1 MANNLVTVISADTSR
16 FTRAI
21 NEAQS
26 VLSRYAREARTAS
39 GSISTCASVTDAQV
53 TSYQRLV
60 RAMQRVSNGT
70 MTTSQAER
78 ALVQQIQELRIQWAN
93 LSDDAR
99 RSDFGRALSESMA
112 SAERQLEQVRTQIRQ
127 TREEL
132 DNLSSA
138 SEGFDLSSIGNSINS
153 LRSGDISGF
162 VSQLQALRNISLGS
176 IVSSVGALGASL
188 SAAIAPVAALVGG
201 IAALGYTVSESI
213 SSVSDFETHLD
224 GLQSLTGLG
233 DDAMKSIADGAIEM
247 SKGFKSSASEIV
259 DSMKLIGSQAPEL
272 LKNQD
277 ALMKVTEAANVLS
290 EAAGIEVVDAA
301 KGITTVMNQMGA
313 SASEATN
320 IINVLAA
327 SSQQGSADVA
337 YLNTA
342 FEKAGTAAKS
352 AGMDY
357 TQLAAAIETIAP
369 KFSSADVAGST
380 LNSTL
385 LALSVQ
391 ANDKFKPAVVGMDQ
405 ALQNLAK
412 AEMDDIQ
419 MKNLVGA
426 SNITMLKTLIEA
438 KDTFKGFE
446 SSLAGTNTAY
456 EQMAI
461 NTDNLDGTI
470 NGLKSNWEA
479 LLLTLGE
486 SEIIQGIIQLF
497 QQVMTTLTELINYI
511 SATIKEF
518 EGLGGSINIV
528 DALGAV
534 WKATVAIIKA
544 ACEIIE
550 VAIAAVIKL
559 FQKIGQVVRSVWG
572 SIKQTLKDVGFFE
585 PIRNACKSVITWFT
599 NMVQKIQGVWT
610 DFKRW
615 LGLNVAST
623 KITVDNEVGDA
634 VGGNKPSRGTS
645 SSGST
650 SSGTSSTASSGKKT
664 GRTPK
669 ETTTKVTTKP
679 QYKEGSL
686 GKIEEDISKKQA
698 ELKIAISDKDR
709 QRIQGEINDLTK
721 KKEAIEL
728 SLKVKPDEGSLQA
741 IEDAISQK
749 QKELKLAISD
759 EDRKKIQQ
767 EINDLTKKKEAIELS
782 LKVQPDAGSIQSLE
796 DSMSKKQKELKLAV
810 SDSSREQIQKEI
822 DELTGQKQAIEILL
836 KPAIDDKGIEG
847 LKDKISQHSE
857 KKQPSGNKVSQ
868 AETKA
873 DNLKE
878 ELKYNQDIVK
888 SYKEQYK
895 AVQSRL
901 KAGVTL
907 TTNESELAD
916 IYEDAKKK
924 VDDLTSAYDNAARS
938 AEQLKANSTFN
949 KKMYAGIKGTVKTI
963 GSLNDSVVGVTGTW
977 ENMAESWNDM
987 STFKK
992 VTSSIS
998 AVISTINEAMGAYEA
1013 ISDVVQLFGEIS
1025 EASAAKKVAA
1035 DATEMASDSTKT
1047 ALSTANTQV
1056 EIANNQQEQMS
1067 DLAGV
1072 GTKQASAIA
1081 SATASGAKLP
1091 FPANLAAIAAGI
1103 AAVVAAFAMISS
1115 FADGGIIGGNT
1126 TLGDMNIARVNKG
1139 EMILNGTQQKR
1150 LFSILDGGVSASPN
1164 NITSGNVKFEIKGST
1179 LVGVLKNHNSKMNK
1193 VG

>member
-1 MANNLVTVISADTSR
+1 MANNLTAVISADTTR

-127 TREEL
+127 AHEEL

-272 LKNQD
+272 LQNQD

-301 KGITTVMNQMGA
+301 KGVTTVMNQMGA
-313 SASEATN
+313 SASEATE

-470 NGLKSNWEA
+470 GGLKSNWEA

-486 SEIIQGIIQLF
+486 SEIIQGIIQFF
-497 QQVMTTLTELINYI
+497 QQVISTLTELINYI

-534 WKATVAIIKA
+534 WKVNVAIIKA

-550 VAIAAVIKL
+550 VAIASVIKL

-572 SIKQTLKDVGFFE
+572 SIKQTLKNVGFFE

-599 NMVQKIQGVWT
+599 NMVQKLQGVWT

-623 KITVDNEVGDA
+623 KITVNNEVGDA
-634 VGGNKPSRGTS
+634 VGGNKPSGGTSS

-650 SSGTSSTASSGKKT
+650 SSGSTSSTASSGKT
-664 GRTPK
+664 GRKTPK
-669 ETTTKVTTKP
+669 VTTTKVTTKP

-686 GKIEEDISKKQA
+686 GKIEENISKKQA
-698 ELKIAISDKDR
+698 
-709 QRIQGEINDLTK
+709 
-721 KKEAIEL
+721 
-728 SLKVKPDEGSLQA
+728 
-741 IEDAISQK
+741 
-749 QKELKLAISD
+749 ELKLAISD
-759 EDRKKIQQ
+759 EDRKKIQK

-782 LKVQPDAGSIQSLE
+782 LKVQPDAGSLQSLE
-796 DSMSKKQKELKLAV
+796 DSISKKQKELKLAV

-857 KKQPSGNKVSQ
+857 KKQNQPSGNKVSQ

-888 SYKEQYK
+888 SYREQYK

-907 TTNESELAD
+907 TTNESKLAD

-924 VDDLTSAYDNAARS
+924 VDDLTSAYDNAAKS

-949 KKMYAGIKGTVKTI
+949 KKMYSGIKGTIKTI
-963 GSLNDSVVGVTGTW
+963 GSLNDSVVGVTSTW
-977 ENMAESWNDM
+977 ENMADNWNDM

-1047 ALSTANTQV
+1047 ALSTANSQV

-1067 DLAGV
+1067 DLASV

-1150 LFSILDGGVSASPN
+1150 LFSILDGNVSASPN

-1193 VG
+1193 IG

>member
-272 LKNQD
+272 LQNQD

-301 KGITTVMNQMGA
+301 KGVTTVMNQMGA
-313 SASEATN
+313 SASEATE

-461 NTDNLDGTI
+461 NADNLDGTI
-470 NGLKSNWEA
+470 GGLKSNWEA

-486 SEIIQGIIQLF
+486 SEIIQGIIQFF
-497 QQVMTTLTELINYI
+497 QQVISTLTELINYI

-534 WKATVAIIKA
+534 WKVNVAIIKA

-550 VAIAAVIKL
+550 VAIASVIKL
-559 FQKIGQVVRSVWG
+559 FQKIGQVVRTVWG
-572 SIKQTLKDVGFFE
+572 SIKQTLKNVGFFE

-634 VGGNKPSRGTS
+634 VGGNKPSGGTSS

-650 SSGTSSTASSGKKT
+650 SSGSKSSTVSSGKT

-669 ETTTKVTTKP
+669 VTTTKVTKP
-679 QYKEGSL
+679 QYKDGSL

-698 ELKIAISDKDR
+698 ELKLAISDEDR
-709 QRIQGEINDLTK
+709 KKIQKEINDLTK

-728 SLKVKPDEGSLQA
+728 SLKVKPDAGSL
-741 IEDAISQK
+741 
-749 QKELKLAISD
+749 
-759 EDRKKIQQ
+759 
-767 EINDLTKKKEAIELS
+767 
-782 LKVQPDAGSIQSLE
+782 QSLE
-796 DSMSKKQKELKLAV
+796 DSISKKQKELKLAI

-857 KKQPSGNKVSQ
+857 KKQNQPSGNKVSQ

-895 AVQSRL
+895 AIQSRL

-907 TTNESELAD
+907 TTNESQLAD

-949 KKMYAGIKGTVKTI
+949 KKMYSGIKGTIKTI
-963 GSLNDSVVGVTGTW
+963 GSLNDSVVGVTSTW

-1047 ALSTANTQV
+1047 ALSTANSQV

-1067 DLAGV
+1067 DLASV

-1150 LFSILDGGVSASPN
+1150 LFSILDGAASASLN

>member
-1 MANNLVTVISADTSR
+1 MANNLTAVISADTSR

-53 TSYQRLV
+53 ASYQRLV

-272 LKNQD
+272 LQNQD

-301 KGITTVMNQMGA
+301 KGVTTVMNQMGA

-470 NGLKSNWEA
+470 GGLKSNWEA

-486 SEIIQGIIQLF
+486 SEIIQGIIQFF
-497 QQVMTTLTELINYI
+497 QQVISTLTELINYI

-534 WKATVAIIKA
+534 WKVNVAIIKA

-550 VAIAAVIKL
+550 VAIASVIKL
-559 FQKIGQVVRSVWG
+559 FQKIGQVVRTVWG
-572 SIKQTLKDVGFFE
+572 SIKQTLKNVGFFE

-645 SSGST
+645 SSSGST
-650 SSGTSSTASSGKKT
+650 SSGSTSSTVSSGKT
-664 GRTPK
+664 GRKTPK
-669 ETTTKVTTKP
+669 VTTTKVTTKT

-698 ELKIAISDKDR
+698 
-709 QRIQGEINDLTK
+709 
-721 KKEAIEL
+721 
-728 SLKVKPDEGSLQA
+728 
-741 IEDAISQK
+741 
-749 QKELKLAISD
+749 ELKLAISD

-782 LKVQPDAGSIQSLE
+782 LKVQPDAGSLQSLE
-796 DSMSKKQKELKLAV
+796 DSISKKQKELKLAV

-857 KKQPSGNKVSQ
+857 KKQNQPSGNKVSQ

-895 AVQSRL
+895 AIQSRL

-907 TTNESELAD
+907 TTNESKLAD

-924 VDDLTSAYDNAARS
+924 VDDLTSAYDNAAKS

-949 KKMYAGIKGTVKTI
+949 KKMYSGIKGTIKTI
-963 GSLNDSVVGVTGTW
+963 GSLNDSVVGVTSTW

-1047 ALSTANTQV
+1047 ALSTANSQV

-1067 DLAGV
+1067 DLASV

-1081 SATASGAKLP
+1081 SATASGANLP

>member
-1 MANNLVTVISADTSR
+1 MSNNLVTVISADTSR

-127 TREEL
+127 THAEL

-301 KGITTVMNQMGA
+301 KGVTTVMNQMGA
-313 SASEATN
+313 SASEATE

-391 ANDKFKPAVVGMDQ
+391 TNDKFKPAVVGMDQ

-470 NGLKSNWEA
+470 GGLKSNWEA

-486 SEIIQGIIQLF
+486 SEIIQGIIQFF
-497 QQVMTTLTELINYI
+497 QQVISTLTELINYI

-534 WKATVAIIKA
+534 WKVNVTIIKA

-550 VAIAAVIKL
+550 VAIASVIKL
-559 FQKIGQVVRSVWG
+559 FQKIGQVVRTVWG
-572 SIKQTLKDVGFFE
+572 SIKQTLKNVGFFE

-634 VGGNKPSRGTS
+634 VGGNKPSGGTS
-645 SSGST
+645 SGGNISSGS
-650 SSGTSSTASSGKKT
+650 TSSTASSGKT

-669 ETTTKVTTKP
+669 VTTSKVTTKP

-698 ELKIAISDKDR
+698 ELK
-709 QRIQGEINDLTK
+709 
-721 KKEAIEL
+721 
-728 SLKVKPDEGSLQA
+728 
-741 IEDAISQK
+741 
-749 QKELKLAISD
+749 LAISD
-759 EDRKKIQQ
+759 EDRKKIQK

-782 LKVQPDAGSIQSLE
+782 LKVQPDAGSLQSLE
-796 DSMSKKQKELKLAV
+796 DSISKKQKELKLAI

-822 DELTGQKQAIEILL
+822 DELTGQKQALEILI

-857 KKQPSGNKVSQ
+857 KNQNQPSGNKVSQ

-895 AVQSRL
+895 AIQSRL

-907 TTNESELAD
+907 TTNESQLAD

-963 GSLNDSVVGVTGTW
+963 GSFNDSVVGVTSTW

-1067 DLAGV
+1067 DLASV

-1150 LFSILDGGVSASPN
+1150 LFSILDGGASASPN
-1164 NITSGNVKFEIKGST
+1164 NITNGNVKFEIKGST

>member
-1 MANNLVTVISADTSR
+1 MSNNLVTVISADTSR

-176 IVSSVGALGASL
+176 IVSSVGTLGASI

-272 LKNQD
+272 LQNQD

-301 KGITTVMNQMGA
+301 KGVTTVMNQMGA
-313 SASEATN
+313 SASEVTE

-461 NTDNLDGTI
+461 NADNLDGTI
-470 NGLKSNWEA
+470 GGLKSNWEA

-486 SEIIQGIIQLF
+486 SEIIQGIIQFF
-497 QQVMTTLTELINYI
+497 QQVITTLTELINYI

-534 WKATVAIIKA
+534 WKVNVAIIKA

-550 VAIAAVIKL
+550 VAIASVIKL
-559 FQKIGQVVRSVWG
+559 FQKIGQVVRTVWG
-572 SIKQTLKDVGFFE
+572 SIKQTLKNVGFFE

-634 VGGNKPSRGTS
+634 VGGNKPSGGTS
-645 SSGST
+645 SGGNISSGS
-650 SSGTSSTASSGKKT
+650 TSSTASSGKT

-669 ETTTKVTTKP
+669 VTTTKVTTKP

-698 ELKIAISDKDR
+698 ELK
-709 QRIQGEINDLTK
+709 
-721 KKEAIEL
+721 
-728 SLKVKPDEGSLQA
+728 
-741 IEDAISQK
+741 
-749 QKELKLAISD
+749 LAISD
-759 EDRKKIQQ
+759 EDRKKIQK

-782 LKVQPDAGSIQSLE
+782 LKVQPDAGSLQSLE
-796 DSMSKKQKELKLAV
+796 DSISKKQKELKLAV

-857 KKQPSGNKVSQ
+857 KKQNQPSGNKVSQ

-895 AVQSRL
+895 AIQSRL

-907 TTNESELAD
+907 TTNESQLAD

-924 VDDLTSAYDNAARS
+924 VDDLTSAYDNAAKS

-949 KKMYAGIKGTVKTI
+949 KKMYAGIKGTIKTI
-963 GSLNDSVVGVTGTW
+963 GSLNDSVVGVTSTW

-1067 DLAGV
+1067 DLASV

-1081 SATASGAKLP
+1081 SATESGAKLP

-1193 VG
+1193 IG

>member
-1 MANNLVTVISADTSR
+1 MANNLTAVISADTTR

-127 TREEL
+127 AHEEL

-272 LKNQD
+272 LQNQD

-301 KGITTVMNQMGA
+301 KGVTTVMNQMGA
-313 SASEATN
+313 SASEATE

-470 NGLKSNWEA
+470 GGLKSNWEA

-486 SEIIQGIIQLF
+486 SEIIQGIIQFF
-497 QQVMTTLTELINYI
+497 QQVISTLTELINYI

-534 WKATVAIIKA
+534 WKVNVAIIKA

-550 VAIAAVIKL
+550 VAIASVIKL

-572 SIKQTLKDVGFFE
+572 SIKQTLKNVGFFE

-599 NMVQKIQGVWT
+599 NMVQKLQGVWT

-623 KITVDNEVGDA
+623 KITVNNEVGDA
-634 VGGNKPSRGTS
+634 VGGNKPSGGTS

-650 SSGTSSTASSGKKT
+650 SSGSTSSSGKT
-664 GRTPK
+664 GRKTTTPK
-669 ETTTKVTTKP
+669 VTTSKVTTKP

-686 GKIEEDISKKQA
+686 GKIEEDISKKQ
-698 ELKIAISDKDR
+698 
-709 QRIQGEINDLTK
+709 T
-721 KKEAIEL
+721 
-728 SLKVKPDEGSLQA
+728 
-741 IEDAISQK
+741 
-749 QKELKLAISD
+749 ELKLAISD
-759 EDRKKIQQ
+759 EDRKKIQK
-767 EINDLTKKKEAIELS
+767 EINNLTKKKEAIELS
-782 LKVQPDAGSIQSLE
+782 LKVQPDAGSLQSLE
-796 DSMSKKQKELKLAV
+796 ESISKKQKELKLAV

-857 KKQPSGNKVSQ
+857 KKQNQPSGNKVSQ

-888 SYKEQYK
+888 SYREQYK

-907 TTNESELAD
+907 TTNESKLAD

-949 KKMYAGIKGTVKTI
+949 KKMYSGIKGTIKTI
-963 GSLNDSVVGVTGTW
+963 GSLNDSVVGVTSTW
-977 ENMAESWNDM
+977 ENMAENWNDM

-998 AVISTINEAMGAYEA
+998 AVICTINEAMGAYEA

-1035 DATEMASDSTKT
+1035 DATEMASDTTKT
-1047 ALSTANTQV
+1047 ALSTANSQV

-1067 DLAGV
+1067 DLASV

-1193 VG
+1193 IG

>member
-1 MANNLVTVISADTSR
+1 MANNLTAVISADTSR

-272 LKNQD
+272 LQNQD

-301 KGITTVMNQMGA
+301 KGVTTVMNQMGA
-313 SASEATN
+313 SASEATE

-470 NGLKSNWEA
+470 GGLKSNWEA

-486 SEIIQGIIQLF
+486 SDIIQGIIQFF
-497 QQVMTTLTELINYI
+497 QQVISTLTELINYI

-534 WKATVAIIKA
+534 WKVNVAIIKA

-550 VAIAAVIKL
+550 VAIASVIKL

-572 SIKQTLKDVGFFE
+572 SIKQTLKNVGFFE

-634 VGGNKPSRGTS
+634 VGGNKPSGGTS
-645 SSGST
+645 SGGNISSGST
-650 SSGTSSTASSGKKT
+650 SSSGKT
-664 GRTPK
+664 GRKTPK
-669 ETTTKVTTKP
+669 ITTTKVTTKP

-686 GKIEEDISKKQA
+686 GKIEEDISKKQ
-698 ELKIAISDKDR
+698 
-709 QRIQGEINDLTK
+709 T
-721 KKEAIEL
+721 
-728 SLKVKPDEGSLQA
+728 
-741 IEDAISQK
+741 
-749 QKELKLAISD
+749 ELKLAISD
-759 EDRKKIQQ
+759 EDRKKIQK
-767 EINDLTKKKEAIELS
+767 EINNLTKKKEAIELS
-782 LKVQPDAGSIQSLE
+782 LKVQPDAGSLQSLE
-796 DSMSKKQKELKLAV
+796 ESISKKQKELKLAV

-857 KKQPSGNKVSQ
+857 KKQNQPSGNKVSQ

-895 AVQSRL
+895 AIQSRL

-907 TTNESELAD
+907 TTNESKLAD

-949 KKMYAGIKGTVKTI
+949 KKMYSGIKGTIKTI
-963 GSLNDSVVGVTGTW
+963 GSLNDSVVGVTSTW
-977 ENMAESWNDM
+977 ENMAENWNDM

-1047 ALSTANTQV
+1047 ALSTANSQV

-1067 DLAGV
+1067 DLASV

>member
-1 MANNLVTVISADTSR
+1 MANNLTAVISADTTR

-127 TREEL
+127 THEEL

-272 LKNQD
+272 LQNQD

-301 KGITTVMNQMGA
+301 KGVTTVMNQMGA
-313 SASEATN
+313 SASEATE

-461 NTDNLDGTI
+461 NADNLDGTI
-470 NGLKSNWEA
+470 GGLKSNWEA

-486 SEIIQGIIQLF
+486 SEIIQGIIQFF
-497 QQVMTTLTELINYI
+497 QQVISTLTELINYI

-534 WKATVAIIKA
+534 WKVNVAIIKA

-550 VAIAAVIKL
+550 VAIASVIKL
-559 FQKIGQVVRSVWG
+559 FQKIGQVVRTVWG
-572 SIKQTLKDVGFFE
+572 SIKQTLKNVGFFE

-634 VGGNKPSRGTS
+634 VGGNKPSGGTS

-650 SSGTSSTASSGKKT
+650 SSGSKSSTASSGKT
-664 GRTPK
+664 GRKTP
-669 ETTTKVTTKP
+669 KVTTKP

-686 GKIEEDISKKQA
+686 GKIEENISKKQA
-698 ELKIAISDKDR
+698 
-709 QRIQGEINDLTK
+709 
-721 KKEAIEL
+721 
-728 SLKVKPDEGSLQA
+728 
-741 IEDAISQK
+741 
-749 QKELKLAISD
+749 ELKLAISD

-782 LKVQPDAGSIQSLE
+782 LKVQPDAGSLQSLE
-796 DSMSKKQKELKLAV
+796 DSISKKQKDLKLAV

-857 KKQPSGNKVSQ
+857 KKQNQPSGNKVSQ

-888 SYKEQYK
+888 SYREQYK

-907 TTNESELAD
+907 TTNESKLAD

-949 KKMYAGIKGTVKTI
+949 KKMYSGIKGTIKTI
-963 GSLNDSVVGVTGTW
+963 GSLNDSVVGVTSTW

-1067 DLAGV
+1067 DLASV

-1150 LFSILDGGVSASPN
+1150 LFSILDGGVSASSN

-1193 VG
+1193 IG

>member
-233 DDAMKSIADGAIEM
+233 DDALKSIADGAIEM

-301 KGITTVMNQMGA
+301 KGVTTVMNQMGA
-313 SASEATN
+313 SASEATE

-470 NGLKSNWEA
+470 GGLKANWEA

-486 SEIIQGIIQLF
+486 SEIIQGIIQFF
-497 QQVMTTLTELINYI
+497 QQVISTLTELINYI

-534 WKATVAIIKA
+534 WKVNVAIIKA

-550 VAIAAVIKL
+550 VAIASVIKL

-572 SIKQTLKDVGFFE
+572 SIKQTLKNVGFFE

-634 VGGNKPSRGTS
+634 VGGNKPSGGTS
-645 SSGST
+645 SGGNISSGS
-650 SSGTSSTASSGKKT
+650 TSSTASSGKT
-664 GRTPK
+664 GRKTPK
-669 ETTTKVTTKP
+669 VTTTKVTTKP

-686 GKIEEDISKKQA
+686 GKIEENISKKQA
-698 ELKIAISDKDR
+698 
-709 QRIQGEINDLTK
+709 
-721 KKEAIEL
+721 
-728 SLKVKPDEGSLQA
+728 
-741 IEDAISQK
+741 
-749 QKELKLAISD
+749 ELKLAISD
-759 EDRKKIQQ
+759 EDRKKIQK

-782 LKVQPDAGSIQSLE
+782 LKVQPDAGSLQSLE
-796 DSMSKKQKELKLAV
+796 DSISKKQKELKLAV

-857 KKQPSGNKVSQ
+857 KKQNQPSGNKVSQ

-888 SYKEQYK
+888 SYREQYK

-907 TTNESELAD
+907 TTNESKLVD

-949 KKMYAGIKGTVKTI
+949 KKMYAGIKGTIKTI
-963 GSLNDSVVGVTGTW
+963 GSLNDSVVGVTSTW

-1047 ALSTANTQV
+1047 ALSTANSQV

-1067 DLAGV
+1067 DLASV

>member
-1 MANNLVTVISADTSR
+1 MANNLTAVISADTTR

-127 TREEL
+127 THEEL

-272 LKNQD
+272 LQNQD

-301 KGITTVMNQMGA
+301 KGVTTVMNQMGA
-313 SASEATN
+313 SASEATE

-470 NGLKSNWEA
+470 GGLKSNWEA

-486 SEIIQGIIQLF
+486 SEIIQSIIQFF
-497 QQVMTTLTELINYI
+497 QQVITTLTELINYI

-534 WKATVAIIKA
+534 WKVNVAIIKA

-550 VAIAAVIKL
+550 VAIASVIKL
-559 FQKIGQVVRSVWG
+559 FQKIGQVVRTVWG
-572 SIKQTLKDVGFFE
+572 SIKQTLKNVGFFE

-634 VGGNKPSRGTS
+634 VGGNKPSGGTSS

-650 SSGTSSTASSGKKT
+650 SSGSKSSTASSGKT

-669 ETTTKVTTKP
+669 VTTSKVTTKP

-686 GKIEEDISKKQA
+686 GKIEEDISKKQ
-698 ELKIAISDKDR
+698 
-709 QRIQGEINDLTK
+709 T
-721 KKEAIEL
+721 
-728 SLKVKPDEGSLQA
+728 
-741 IEDAISQK
+741 
-749 QKELKLAISD
+749 ELKLAISD
-759 EDRKKIQQ
+759 EDRKKIQK

-782 LKVQPDAGSIQSLE
+782 LKVQPDAGSLQSLE
-796 DSMSKKQKELKLAV
+796 DSISKKQKELKLAV

-857 KKQPSGNKVSQ
+857 KKQNQPSGNKVSQ

-895 AVQSRL
+895 AIQSRL

-907 TTNESELAD
+907 TTNESQLAD

-949 KKMYAGIKGTVKTI
+949 KKMYSGIKGTVKTI
-963 GSLNDSVVGVTGTW
+963 GSLNDSVVGVTSTW

-1035 DATEMASDSTKT
+1035 DATEMASDTTKT
-1047 ALSTANTQV
+1047 ALSTANSQV

-1067 DLAGV
+1067 DLASV

-1103 AAVVAAFAMISS
+1103 AAVVAAFAMIGS

-1193 VG
+1193 IG

>member
-213 SSVSDFETHLD
+213 STVSDFETHLD

-391 ANDKFKPAVVGMDQ
+391 ANDKFKPVVVGMDQ

-470 NGLKSNWEA
+470 GGLKANWEA

-486 SEIIQGIIQLF
+486 SEIIQGIIQFF
-497 QQVMTTLTELINYI
+497 QQVISTLTELINYI

-534 WKATVAIIKA
+534 WKVNVAIIKA

-559 FQKIGQVVRSVWG
+559 FQKIGQVVRTVWG

-634 VGGNKPSRGTS
+634 VGGNKPSGGTS
-645 SSGST
+645 SSST
-650 SSGTSSTASSGKKT
+650 SSGSTSSTASSGKKT

-669 ETTTKVTTKP
+669 VTTTKVTKP

-698 ELKIAISDKDR
+698 ELK
-709 QRIQGEINDLTK
+709 
-721 KKEAIEL
+721 
-728 SLKVKPDEGSLQA
+728 
-741 IEDAISQK
+741 
-749 QKELKLAISD
+749 LAISD
-759 EDRKKIQQ
+759 EDRKKIQK

-782 LKVQPDAGSIQSLE
+782 LKVQPDAGSLQSLE
-796 DSMSKKQKELKLAV
+796 DSISKKQKELKLAV

-895 AVQSRL
+895 AIQSRL

-907 TTNESELAD
+907 TTNESQLAD

-924 VDDLTSAYDNAARS
+924 VDDLTSAYDNAAKS

-963 GSLNDSVVGVTGTW
+963 GSLNDSVVGVTSTW

-1103 AAVVAAFAMISS
+1103 AAVVAAFAMIGS

-1164 NITSGNVKFEIKGST
+1164 NITSGNVRFEIKGST

>member
-1 MANNLVTVISADTSR
+1 MANNLTAVIAADTTR

-162 VSQLQALRNISLGS
+162 VSQLQALRSISLGS

-301 KGITTVMNQMGA
+301 KGVTTVMNQMGA
-313 SASEATN
+313 SASEATE

-470 NGLKSNWEA
+470 GGLKSNWEA

-486 SEIIQGIIQLF
+486 SEIIQGIIQFF
-497 QQVMTTLTELINYI
+497 QQVISTLTELINYI

-534 WKATVAIIKA
+534 WKVNVAIIKA

-550 VAIAAVIKL
+550 VAIASVIKL
-559 FQKIGQVVRSVWG
+559 FQKIGQVVRTVWG
-572 SIKQTLKDVGFFE
+572 SIKQTLKNVGFFE

-634 VGGNKPSRGTS
+634 VGGNKPSGGTS
-645 SSGST
+645 SSGASSGST
-650 SSGTSSTASSGKKT
+650 SSSGKT
-664 GRTPK
+664 GRKTPK
-669 ETTTKVTTKP
+669 VTITKVTTKP

-686 GKIEEDISKKQA
+686 GKIEENISKKQA
-698 ELKIAISDKDR
+698 
-709 QRIQGEINDLTK
+709 
-721 KKEAIEL
+721 
-728 SLKVKPDEGSLQA
+728 
-741 IEDAISQK
+741 
-749 QKELKLAISD
+749 ELKLAISD

-782 LKVQPDAGSIQSLE
+782 LKVQPDAGSLQSLE
-796 DSMSKKQKELKLAV
+796 DSISKKQKELKLAI

-857 KKQPSGNKVSQ
+857 KKQNQPSGNKVSQ

-878 ELKYNQDIVK
+878 ELKYNQDIAK
-888 SYKEQYK
+888 SYREQYK

-907 TTNESELAD
+907 TTNESQLVD

-924 VDDLTSAYDNAARS
+924 LDDLTSAYDNAARS

-949 KKMYAGIKGTVKTI
+949 KKMYSGIKGTIKTI
-963 GSLNDSVVGVTGTW
+963 GSLNDSVVGVTSTW

-1047 ALSTANTQV
+1047 ALSTANSQV

>member
-1 MANNLVTVISADTSR
+1 MSNNLVTVISADTTR

-127 TREEL
+127 THEEL

-201 IAALGYTVSESI
+201 IAALGYTVSELI

-272 LKNQD
+272 LQNQD

-301 KGITTVMNQMGA
+301 KGVTTVMNQMGA
-313 SASEATN
+313 SASEATE

-470 NGLKSNWEA
+470 GGLKANWEA

-486 SEIIQGIIQLF
+486 SEIIQGIIQFF
-497 QQVMTTLTELINYI
+497 QQVISTLTELINYI

-534 WKATVAIIKA
+534 WKVNVAIIKA

-550 VAIAAVIKL
+550 VAIASVIKL
-559 FQKIGQVVRSVWG
+559 FQKIGQVVRTVWG
-572 SIKQTLKDVGFFE
+572 SIKQTLKNVGFFE

-634 VGGNKPSRGTS
+634 VGGNKPSGGTSS

-650 SSGTSSTASSGKKT
+650 SSGSISSSGKT

-669 ETTTKVTTKP
+669 VTTSKVTTKP

-698 ELKIAISDKDR
+698 
-709 QRIQGEINDLTK
+709 
-721 KKEAIEL
+721 
-728 SLKVKPDEGSLQA
+728 
-741 IEDAISQK
+741 
-749 QKELKLAISD
+749 ELKLAISD

-782 LKVQPDAGSIQSLE
+782 LKVQPDAGSLQSLE
-796 DSMSKKQKELKLAV
+796 ESISKKQKELKLAV

-857 KKQPSGNKVSQ
+857 KKQNQPSGNKVSQ

-888 SYKEQYK
+888 SYREQYK

-907 TTNESELAD
+907 TTNESKLAD

-949 KKMYAGIKGTVKTI
+949 KKMYAGIKGTIKTI
-963 GSLNDSVVGVTGTW
+963 GSLNDSVVGVTSTW
-977 ENMAESWNDM
+977 ENMAENWNDM

-1047 ALSTANTQV
+1047 ALSTANSQV

-1067 DLAGV
+1067 DLASV

-1193 VG
+1193 IG

>member
-1 MANNLVTVISADTSR
+1 MANNLTAVISADTSR

-127 TREEL
+127 THEEL

-138 SEGFDLSSIGNSINS
+138 SEGFDLSSIGNSIDS

-176 IVSSVGALGASL
+176 IVSSIGALGASL

-272 LKNQD
+272 LQNQD

-301 KGITTVMNQMGA
+301 KGVTTVMNQMGA
-313 SASEATN
+313 SASEATE

-461 NTDNLDGTI
+461 NADNLDGTI
-470 NGLKSNWEA
+470 GGLKSNWEA

-486 SEIIQGIIQLF
+486 SEIIQGIIQFF
-497 QQVMTTLTELINYI
+497 QQVISTLTELINYI

-534 WKATVAIIKA
+534 WKVNVAIIKA

-559 FQKIGQVVRSVWG
+559 FQKIGQVVRTVWG
-572 SIKQTLKDVGFFE
+572 SIKQTLKNVGFFE

-645 SSGST
+645 SSSGST
-650 SSGTSSTASSGKKT
+650 SSGSKSSTASSGKT
-664 GRTPK
+664 GRKTPK
-669 ETTTKVTTKP
+669 VTTSKVTTKP

-698 ELKIAISDKDR
+698 ELK
-709 QRIQGEINDLTK
+709 
-721 KKEAIEL
+721 
-728 SLKVKPDEGSLQA
+728 
-741 IEDAISQK
+741 
-749 QKELKLAISD
+749 LAISD
-759 EDRKKIQQ
+759 EDRKKIQK

-782 LKVQPDAGSIQSLE
+782 LKVQPDAGSLQALE
-796 DSMSKKQKELKLAV
+796 DSISKKQKELKLAI

-857 KKQPSGNKVSQ
+857 KKQNQPSGNKVSQ

-895 AVQSRL
+895 AIQSRL

-907 TTNESELAD
+907 TTNESKLAD

-949 KKMYAGIKGTVKTI
+949 KKMYSGIKGTIKTI
-963 GSLNDSVVGVTGTW
+963 GSLNDSVVGVTSTW

-1035 DATEMASDSTKT
+1035 DATEMTSDSTKT
-1047 ALSTANTQV
+1047 ALSTANSQV

-1067 DLAGV
+1067 DLASV

>member
-1 MANNLVTVISADTSR
+1 
-16 FTRAI
+16 
-21 NEAQS
+21 
-26 VLSRYAREARTAS
+26 
-39 GSISTCASVTDAQV
+39 
-53 TSYQRLV
+53 
-60 RAMQRVSNGT
+60 
-70 MTTSQAER
+70 
-78 ALVQQIQELRIQWAN
+78 
-93 LSDDAR
+93 
-99 RSDFGRALSESMA
+99 
-112 SAERQLEQVRTQIRQ
+112 
-127 TREEL
+127 
-132 DNLSSA
+132 
-138 SEGFDLSSIGNSINS
+138 
-153 LRSGDISGF
+153 
-162 VSQLQALRNISLGS
+162 
-176 IVSSVGALGASL
+176 
-188 SAAIAPVAALVGG
+188 
-201 IAALGYTVSESI
+201 
-213 SSVSDFETHLD
+213 
-224 GLQSLTGLG
+224 
-233 DDAMKSIADGAIEM
+233 MKSIADGAIEM

-272 LKNQD
+272 LQNQD

-301 KGITTVMNQMGA
+301 KGVTTVMNQMGA
-313 SASEATN
+313 SASEATE

-470 NGLKSNWEA
+470 GGLKANWEA

-486 SEIIQGIIQLF
+486 SEIIQGIIQFF
-497 QQVMTTLTELINYI
+497 QQVISTLTELINYI

-534 WKATVAIIKA
+534 WKVNVAIIKA

-550 VAIAAVIKL
+550 VAIASVIKL
-559 FQKIGQVVRSVWG
+559 FQKIGQVVRTVWG
-572 SIKQTLKDVGFFE
+572 SIKQTLKNVGFFE

-634 VGGNKPSRGTS
+634 VGGNKPSGGTS
-645 SSGST
+645 SSGASSGST
-650 SSGTSSTASSGKKT
+650 SSSGKT
-664 GRTPK
+664 GRKTPK
-669 ETTTKVTTKP
+669 VTTTKVTTKP

-686 GKIEEDISKKQA
+686 GKIEENISKKQA
-698 ELKIAISDKDR
+698 
-709 QRIQGEINDLTK
+709 
-721 KKEAIEL
+721 
-728 SLKVKPDEGSLQA
+728 
-741 IEDAISQK
+741 
-749 QKELKLAISD
+749 ELKLAISD
-759 EDRKKIQQ
+759 EDRKKIQK

-782 LKVQPDAGSIQSLE
+782 LKVQPDAGSLQSLE
-796 DSMSKKQKELKLAV
+796 DSISKKQKELKLAI

-857 KKQPSGNKVSQ
+857 KKQNQPSGNKVSQ

-895 AVQSRL
+895 AIQSRL

-907 TTNESELAD
+907 TTNESQLAD

-949 KKMYAGIKGTVKTI
+949 KKMYSGIKGTIKTI
-963 GSLNDSVVGVTGTW
+963 GSLNDSVVGVTSTC

-1047 ALSTANTQV
+1047 ALSTANSQV

-1067 DLAGV
+1067 DLASV

-1091 FPANLAAIAAGI
+1091 FPANCYCCW
-1103 AAVVAAFAMISS
+1103 
-1115 FADGGIIGGNT
+1115 N
-1126 TLGDMNIARVNKG
+1126 RCC
-1139 EMILNGTQQKR
+1139 
-1150 LFSILDGGVSASPN
+1150 
-1164 NITSGNVKFEIKGST
+1164 GSCFRYD
-1179 LVGVLKNHNSKMNK
+1179 KQFC
-1193 VG
+1193 

>member
-162 VSQLQALRNISLGS
+162 VSQLQALRSISLGS

-188 SAAIAPVAALVGG
+188 SAAIAPIAALVGG

-272 LKNQD
+272 LQNQD

-301 KGITTVMNQMGA
+301 KGVTTVMNQMGA

-352 AGMDY
+352 AGMDC

-470 NGLKSNWEA
+470 GGLKANWEA

-497 QQVMTTLTELINYI
+497 QQVISTLTELINYI

-534 WKATVAIIKA
+534 WKATVVIIKA

-550 VAIAAVIKL
+550 VAIASVIKL
-559 FQKIGQVVRSVWG
+559 FQKIGQVVRTVWG
-572 SIKQTLKDVGFFE
+572 SIKQTLKNVGFFE

-634 VGGNKPSRGTS
+634 VGGNKPSGGTSS

-650 SSGTSSTASSGKKT
+650 SSGSISSTVSSGKT
-664 GRTPK
+664 GRKTPK
-669 ETTTKVTTKP
+669 VTTTKVTTKP

-686 GKIEEDISKKQA
+686 GKIEENISKKQA
-698 ELKIAISDKDR
+698 
-709 QRIQGEINDLTK
+709 
-721 KKEAIEL
+721 
-728 SLKVKPDEGSLQA
+728 
-741 IEDAISQK
+741 
-749 QKELKLAISD
+749 ELKLAISD
-759 EDRKKIQQ
+759 EDRKKIQK

-782 LKVQPDAGSIQSLE
+782 LKVQPDAGSLQVLE
-796 DSMSKKQKELKLAV
+796 DSISKKQKELKLAV

-836 KPAIDDKGIEG
+836 KPAVDDKGIEG

-857 KKQPSGNKVSQ
+857 KKQNQPSGNKVSQ

-895 AVQSRL
+895 AIQSRL

-907 TTNESELAD
+907 TTNESQLAD

-924 VDDLTSAYDNAARS
+924 VDDLTSAYDNGAKS

-949 KKMYAGIKGTVKTI
+949 KKMYSGIKGTIKTI
-963 GSLNDSVVGVTGTW
+963 GSLNDSVVGVTSTW

-1035 DATEMASDSTKT
+1035 DATEMASDSTKI

-1067 DLAGV
+1067 DLASV

-1081 SATASGAKLP
+1081 SATESGAKLP

>member
-1 MANNLVTVISADTSR
+1 MANNLTAVISADTSR

-70 MTTSQAER
+70 MTTSYAER

-127 TREEL
+127 THEEL

-301 KGITTVMNQMGA
+301 KGVTTVMNQMGA
-313 SASEATN
+313 SASEATE

-461 NTDNLDGTI
+461 NADNLDGTI
-470 NGLKSNWEA
+470 GGLKSNWEA

-486 SEIIQGIIQLF
+486 SEIIQGIIQFF
-497 QQVMTTLTELINYI
+497 QQVISTLTELINYI

-534 WKATVAIIKA
+534 WKVNVAIIKA

-559 FQKIGQVVRSVWG
+559 FQKIGQVVRTVWG
-572 SIKQTLKDVGFFE
+572 SIKQTLKNVGFFE

-634 VGGNKPSRGTS
+634 VGGNKPSGGT

-650 SSGTSSTASSGKKT
+650 SSGSTSSTASSGKT

-669 ETTTKVTTKP
+669 VTTTKVTTKP

-686 GKIEEDISKKQA
+686 GKIEENISKKQA
-698 ELKIAISDKDR
+698 
-709 QRIQGEINDLTK
+709 
-721 KKEAIEL
+721 
-728 SLKVKPDEGSLQA
+728 
-741 IEDAISQK
+741 
-749 QKELKLAISD
+749 ELKLAISD
-759 EDRKKIQQ
+759 EDRKKIQK

-782 LKVQPDAGSIQSLE
+782 LKVQPDAGSLQSLE
-796 DSMSKKQKELKLAV
+796 DSISKKQKELKLAI

-857 KKQPSGNKVSQ
+857 KKQNQPSGNKVSQ

-888 SYKEQYK
+888 SYREQYK

-907 TTNESELAD
+907 TTNESKLAD

-949 KKMYAGIKGTVKTI
+949 KKMYSGIKGTIKTI
-963 GSLNDSVVGVTGTW
+963 GSLNDSVVGVTSTW

-1067 DLAGV
+1067 DLASV

-1081 SATASGAKLP
+1081 SATESGAKLP

-1139 EMILNGTQQKR
+1139 EMILNGTQQKK

>member
-1 MANNLVTVISADTSR
+1 MANNLTAVISADTSR

-99 RSDFGRALSESMA
+99 RSDFGRAVSESMA
-112 SAERQLEQVRTQIRQ
+112 SAERYLEQVRTQIRQ

-188 SAAIAPVAALVGG
+188 SVAIAPVAALVGG

-301 KGITTVMNQMGA
+301 KGVTTVMNQMGA
-313 SASEATN
+313 SASEATE

-470 NGLKSNWEA
+470 GGLKSNWEA

-486 SEIIQGIIQLF
+486 SEIIQGIIQFF
-497 QQVMTTLTELINYI
+497 QQVISTLTELINYI

-534 WKATVAIIKA
+534 WKVNVAIIKA

-550 VAIAAVIKL
+550 VAIASVIKL

-572 SIKQTLKDVGFFE
+572 SIKQTLKNVGFFE

-599 NMVQKIQGVWT
+599 NMVQKLQGVWT

-634 VGGNKPSRGTS
+634 VGGNKPSGGTSS

-650 SSGTSSTASSGKKT
+650 SSGSISSSGKT
-664 GRTPK
+664 GRKTPK
-669 ETTTKVTTKP
+669 VTTTKVTTKP

-686 GKIEEDISKKQA
+686 GKIEENISKKQA
-698 ELKIAISDKDR
+698 
-709 QRIQGEINDLTK
+709 
-721 KKEAIEL
+721 
-728 SLKVKPDEGSLQA
+728 
-741 IEDAISQK
+741 
-749 QKELKLAISD
+749 ELKLAISD
-759 EDRKKIQQ
+759 EDRKKIQK

-782 LKVQPDAGSIQSLE
+782 LKVQPDAGSLQSLE
-796 DSMSKKQKELKLAV
+796 DSISKKQKELKLAV

-857 KKQPSGNKVSQ
+857 KKQNQPSGNKVSQ

-888 SYKEQYK
+888 SYREQYK

-907 TTNESELAD
+907 TTNESKLAD

-924 VDDLTSAYDNAARS
+924 VDDLTSAYDNAAKS

-949 KKMYAGIKGTVKTI
+949 KKMYSGIKGTIKTI
-963 GSLNDSVVGVTGTW
+963 GSLNDSVVGVTSTW
-977 ENMAESWNDM
+977 ENMAENWNDM

-1047 ALSTANTQV
+1047 ALSTANSQV

-1067 DLAGV
+1067 DLASV

-1150 LFSILDGGVSASPN
+1150 LFSILDGNVSASPN

-1193 VG
+1193 IG

>member
-1 MANNLVTVISADTSR
+1 MANNLTAVIAADTTR

-127 TREEL
+127 THEEL

-213 SSVSDFETHLD
+213 SSVSEFETHLD

-272 LKNQD
+272 LQNQD

-301 KGITTVMNQMGA
+301 EGVTTVMNQMGA
-313 SASEATN
+313 SASEATE

-426 SNITMLKTLIEA
+426 SNITMLKTMIEA

-470 NGLKSNWEA
+470 GGLKSNWEA

-486 SEIIQGIIQLF
+486 SEIIQGIIQFF
-497 QQVMTTLTELINYI
+497 QQVISTLTELINYI

-534 WKATVAIIKA
+534 WKVNVAIIKA

-550 VAIAAVIKL
+550 VAIASVIKL

-572 SIKQTLKDVGFFE
+572 SIKQTLKNVGFFE

-599 NMVQKIQGVWT
+599 NMVQKLQGVWT

-634 VGGNKPSRGTS
+634 VGGNKPSGGTSS

-650 SSGTSSTASSGKKT
+650 SSGSISSSGKT

-669 ETTTKVTTKP
+669 VITSKVTTKP

-698 ELKIAISDKDR
+698 ELK
-709 QRIQGEINDLTK
+709 
-721 KKEAIEL
+721 
-728 SLKVKPDEGSLQA
+728 
-741 IEDAISQK
+741 
-749 QKELKLAISD
+749 LAISD
-759 EDRKKIQQ
+759 EDRKKIQK

-782 LKVQPDAGSIQSLE
+782 LKVQPDAGSLQSLE
-796 DSMSKKQKELKLAV
+796 ESISKKQKELKLAI

-857 KKQPSGNKVSQ
+857 KKQNQPSGNKVSQ

-895 AVQSRL
+895 VIQSRL

-907 TTNESELAD
+907 TTNESKLAD

-949 KKMYAGIKGTVKTI
+949 KKMYSGIKGTIKTI
-963 GSLNDSVVGVTGTW
+963 GSLNDSVVGVTSTW

-1047 ALSTANTQV
+1047 ALSTANSQV

-1067 DLAGV
+1067 DLASV

>member
-1 MANNLVTVISADTSR
+1 MANNLTAVISADTTR

-78 ALVQQIQELRIQWAN
+78 ALVQQIQELRIQSAN

-272 LKNQD
+272 LQNQD

-301 KGITTVMNQMGA
+301 KGVTTVMNQMGA
-313 SASEATN
+313 SASEATE

-470 NGLKSNWEA
+470 GGLKSNWEA

-486 SEIIQGIIQLF
+486 SDIIQGIIQFF
-497 QQVMTTLTELINYI
+497 QQVITTLTELINYI

-534 WKATVAIIKA
+534 WKVNVAIIKA

-559 FQKIGQVVRSVWG
+559 FQKIGQVVRTVWG

-634 VGGNKPSRGTS
+634 VGGNKPSKGTS
-645 SSGST
+645 SGGGT
-650 SSGTSSTASSGKKT
+650 SSGSTSSTASSGKKT

-669 ETTTKVTTKP
+669 VTTSKVTTKP

-698 ELKIAISDKDR
+698 ELK
-709 QRIQGEINDLTK
+709 
-721 KKEAIEL
+721 
-728 SLKVKPDEGSLQA
+728 
-741 IEDAISQK
+741 
-749 QKELKLAISD
+749 LAISD
-759 EDRKKIQQ
+759 EDRKKIQK

-782 LKVQPDAGSIQSLE
+782 LKVQPDAGSLQSLE
-796 DSMSKKQKELKLAV
+796 DSISKKQKELKLAI

-857 KKQPSGNKVSQ
+857 KKQNQPSGNKVSQ

-895 AVQSRL
+895 AIQSRL

-907 TTNESELAD
+907 TTNESKLAD

-949 KKMYAGIKGTVKTI
+949 KKMYSGIKGTVKTI
-963 GSLNDSVVGVTGTW
+963 GSLNDSVVGVTSTW

-1047 ALSTANTQV
+1047 ALSTANSQV

-1067 DLAGV
+1067 DLASV

>member
-1 MANNLVTVISADTSR
+1 MANNLTAVIAADTTR

-127 TREEL
+127 THAEL

-301 KGITTVMNQMGA
+301 KGVTTVMNQMGA
-313 SASEATN
+313 SASEATE

-470 NGLKSNWEA
+470 GGLKSNWEA

-486 SEIIQGIIQLF
+486 SEIIQGIIQFF
-497 QQVMTTLTELINYI
+497 QQVISTLTELINYI

-534 WKATVAIIKA
+534 WKVNVAIIKA

-550 VAIAAVIKL
+550 VAIASVIKL
-559 FQKIGQVVRSVWG
+559 FQKIGQVVRTVWG
-572 SIKQTLKDVGFFE
+572 SIKQTLKNVGFFE

-634 VGGNKPSRGTS
+634 VGGNKPSGGTS
-645 SSGST
+645 SGGNISSGSI
-650 SSGTSSTASSGKKT
+650 SSSGKT
-664 GRTPK
+664 GKKTPK
-669 ETTTKVTTKP
+669 ITTTKVTKP

-698 ELKIAISDKDR
+698 ELK
-709 QRIQGEINDLTK
+709 
-721 KKEAIEL
+721 
-728 SLKVKPDEGSLQA
+728 
-741 IEDAISQK
+741 
-749 QKELKLAISD
+749 LAISD
-759 EDRKKIQQ
+759 EDRKKIQK

-782 LKVQPDAGSIQSLE
+782 LKVQPDAGSLQSLE
-796 DSMSKKQKELKLAV
+796 DSISKKQKELKLAV
-810 SDSSREQIQKEI
+810 SDSSREQIQKEV

-836 KPAIDDKGIEG
+836 KPAVDDKGIEG

-857 KKQPSGNKVSQ
+857 KKQNQPSGNKVSQ

-907 TTNESELAD
+907 TTNESKLAD

-963 GSLNDSVVGVTGTW
+963 GSLNDSVVGVTSTW
-977 ENMAESWNDM
+977 ENMAENWNDM

-1067 DLAGV
+1067 DLASV

>member
-272 LKNQD
+272 LQNQD

-301 KGITTVMNQMGA
+301 KGVTTVMNQMGA
-313 SASEATN
+313 SASEATE

-470 NGLKSNWEA
+470 GGLKSNWEA

-486 SEIIQGIIQLF
+486 SEIIQGIIQFF
-497 QQVMTTLTELINYI
+497 QQVISTLTELINYI

-534 WKATVAIIKA
+534 WKVNVAIIKA

-550 VAIAAVIKL
+550 VAIASVIKL
-559 FQKIGQVVRSVWG
+559 FQKIGQVVRTVWG
-572 SIKQTLKDVGFFE
+572 SIKQTLKNVGFFE

-634 VGGNKPSRGTS
+634 VGGNKPSGGTSS

-650 SSGTSSTASSGKKT
+650 SSGSKSSTASSGKT

-669 ETTTKVTTKP
+669 VTTTKVTTKP

-686 GKIEEDISKKQA
+686 GKIEENISKKQA
-698 ELKIAISDKDR
+698 
-709 QRIQGEINDLTK
+709 
-721 KKEAIEL
+721 
-728 SLKVKPDEGSLQA
+728 
-741 IEDAISQK
+741 
-749 QKELKLAISD
+749 ELKLAISD
-759 EDRKKIQQ
+759 EDRKKIQK

-782 LKVQPDAGSIQSLE
+782 LKVQPDAGSLQSLE
-796 DSMSKKQKELKLAV
+796 ESISKKQKELKLAV

-857 KKQPSGNKVSQ
+857 KKQNQPSGNKVSQ

-895 AVQSRL
+895 AIQSRL

-907 TTNESELAD
+907 TTNESKLAD

-949 KKMYAGIKGTVKTI
+949 KKMYSGIKGTIKTI
-963 GSLNDSVVGVTGTW
+963 GSLNDSVVGVTSTW

-1013 ISDVVQLFGEIS
+1013 ISDVVQLFCEIS

-1035 DATEMASDSTKT
+1035 DATEMASDTTKT
-1047 ALSTANTQV
+1047 ALSTANSQV

-1067 DLAGV
+1067 DLASV

>member
-1 MANNLVTVISADTSR
+1 MANNLTAVISADTTR

-272 LKNQD
+272 LQNQD

-301 KGITTVMNQMGA
+301 KGVTTVMNQMGA
-313 SASEATN
+313 SASEATE

-461 NTDNLDGTI
+461 NADNLDGTI
-470 NGLKSNWEA
+470 GGLKSNWEA

-486 SEIIQGIIQLF
+486 SEIIQGIIQFF
-497 QQVMTTLTELINYI
+497 QQVISTLTELINYI

-534 WKATVAIIKA
+534 WKVNVAIIKA

-550 VAIAAVIKL
+550 VAIASVIKL
-559 FQKIGQVVRSVWG
+559 FQKIGQVVRTVWG
-572 SIKQTLKDVGFFE
+572 SIKQTLKNVGFFE

-634 VGGNKPSRGTS
+634 VGGNKPSGGTSS

-650 SSGTSSTASSGKKT
+650 SSGSTSSSGKT
-664 GRTPK
+664 GRKTPK
-669 ETTTKVTTKP
+669 VTTSKVTTKP

-698 ELKIAISDKDR
+698 ELK
-709 QRIQGEINDLTK
+709 
-721 KKEAIEL
+721 
-728 SLKVKPDEGSLQA
+728 
-741 IEDAISQK
+741 
-749 QKELKLAISD
+749 LAISD
-759 EDRKKIQQ
+759 EDRKKIQK

-782 LKVQPDAGSIQSLE
+782 LKVQPDAGSLQSLE
-796 DSMSKKQKELKLAV
+796 ESISKKQKELKLAV

-857 KKQPSGNKVSQ
+857 KKQNQPSGNKVSQ

-888 SYKEQYK
+888 SYREQYK

-907 TTNESELAD
+907 TINESKLAD

-924 VDDLTSAYDNAARS
+924 VDDLTSAYDNAAKS

-949 KKMYAGIKGTVKTI
+949 KKMYSGIKGTVKTI
-963 GSLNDSVVGVTGTW
+963 GSLNDSVVGVTSTW

-1047 ALSTANTQV
+1047 ALSTANSQV

-1067 DLAGV
+1067 DLASV

-1193 VG
+1193 IG

>member
-1 MANNLVTVISADTSR
+1 MANNLTAVISADTSR

-301 KGITTVMNQMGA
+301 KGVTTVMNQMGA
-313 SASEATN
+313 SASEATE

-470 NGLKSNWEA
+470 GGLKSNWEA

-486 SEIIQGIIQLF
+486 SEIIQGIIQFF
-497 QQVMTTLTELINYI
+497 QQVISTLTELINYI

-534 WKATVAIIKA
+534 WKVNVAIIKA

-550 VAIAAVIKL
+550 VAIASVIKL
-559 FQKIGQVVRSVWG
+559 FQKIGQVVRTVWG
-572 SIKQTLKDVGFFE
+572 SIKQTLKNVGFFE

-634 VGGNKPSRGTS
+634 VGGNKPSGGTSS

-650 SSGTSSTASSGKKT
+650 SSGSTSSTASSGKT

-669 ETTTKVTTKP
+669 VTTSKVTKP

-698 ELKIAISDKDR
+698 ELK
-709 QRIQGEINDLTK
+709 
-721 KKEAIEL
+721 
-728 SLKVKPDEGSLQA
+728 
-741 IEDAISQK
+741 
-749 QKELKLAISD
+749 LAISD
-759 EDRKKIQQ
+759 EDRKKIQK

-782 LKVQPDAGSIQSLE
+782 LKVQPDAGSLQALE
-796 DSMSKKQKELKLAV
+796 DSISKKQKELKLAV

-857 KKQPSGNKVSQ
+857 KKQNQPSGNKVSQ

-888 SYKEQYK
+888 SYREQYK
-895 AVQSRL
+895 SVQSRL

-907 TTNESELAD
+907 TTNESKLAD

-949 KKMYAGIKGTVKTI
+949 KKMYSGIKGTIKTI
-963 GSLNDSVVGVTGTW
+963 GSLNDSVVGVTSTW
-977 ENMAESWNDM
+977 ENMAENWNDM

-998 AVISTINEAMGAYEA
+998 AVISTINEAMGAYES

-1047 ALSTANTQV
+1047 ALSTANSQV

-1067 DLAGV
+1067 DLASV

-1150 LFSILDGGVSASPN
+1150 LFSILDGAVSASPN
-1164 NITSGNVKFEIKGST
+1164 NITNGNVKFEIKGST

>member
-1 MANNLVTVISADTSR
+1 MANNLTAVISADTTR

-127 TREEL
+127 THEEL

-272 LKNQD
+272 LQNQD

-301 KGITTVMNQMGA
+301 KGVTTVMNQMGA
-313 SASEATN
+313 SASEATE

-470 NGLKSNWEA
+470 GGLKANWEA

-486 SEIIQGIIQLF
+486 SEIIQGIIQFF
-497 QQVMTTLTELINYI
+497 QQVISTLTELINYI

-534 WKATVAIIKA
+534 WKVNVAIIKA

-550 VAIAAVIKL
+550 VAIASVIKL

-572 SIKQTLKDVGFFE
+572 SIKQTLKNVGFFE

-599 NMVQKIQGVWT
+599 NMVQKLQGVWT

-634 VGGNKPSRGTS
+634 VGGNKPSGGTSS

-650 SSGTSSTASSGKKT
+650 SSGSISSSGKT

-669 ETTTKVTTKP
+669 VTTSKVTTKP

-698 ELKIAISDKDR
+698 ELK
-709 QRIQGEINDLTK
+709 
-721 KKEAIEL
+721 
-728 SLKVKPDEGSLQA
+728 
-741 IEDAISQK
+741 
-749 QKELKLAISD
+749 LAISD
-759 EDRKKIQQ
+759 EDRKKIQK

-782 LKVQPDAGSIQSLE
+782 LKVQPDAGSLQSLE
-796 DSMSKKQKELKLAV
+796 DSISKKQKELKLAV

-857 KKQPSGNKVSQ
+857 KKQNQPSGNKVSQ

-888 SYKEQYK
+888 SYREQYK

-907 TTNESELAD
+907 TTNESKLAD

-949 KKMYAGIKGTVKTI
+949 KKMYSGIKGTIKTI
-963 GSLNDSVVGVTGTW
+963 GSLNDSVVGVTSTW
-977 ENMAESWNDM
+977 ENMAENWNDM

-1013 ISDVVQLFGEIS
+1013 ISDVVQLFGDIS

-1035 DATEMASDSTKT
+1035 DATEMASDTTKT
-1047 ALSTANTQV
+1047 ALSTANSQV

-1067 DLAGV
+1067 DLASV

-1103 AAVVAAFAMISS
+1103 AAVVAAFAMIGS

-1193 VG
+1193 IG

>member
-1 MANNLVTVISADTSR
+1 MANNLTAVIAADTTR

-272 LKNQD
+272 LQNQD

-301 KGITTVMNQMGA
+301 KGVTTVMNQMGA
-313 SASEATN
+313 SASEATE

-461 NTDNLDGTI
+461 NADNLDGTI
-470 NGLKSNWEA
+470 GGLKSNWEA

-486 SEIIQGIIQLF
+486 SEIIQGIIQFF
-497 QQVMTTLTELINYI
+497 QQVISTLTELINYI

-534 WKATVAIIKA
+534 WKVNVAIIKA

-559 FQKIGQVVRSVWG
+559 FQKIGQVVRTVWG
-572 SIKQTLKDVGFFE
+572 SIKQTLKNVGFFE

-634 VGGNKPSRGTS
+634 VGGSKPSGGTS

-650 SSGTSSTASSGKKT
+650 SSGSKSSTASSGKT

-669 ETTTKVTTKP
+669 VTTSKVTTKP

-698 ELKIAISDKDR
+698 ELK
-709 QRIQGEINDLTK
+709 
-721 KKEAIEL
+721 
-728 SLKVKPDEGSLQA
+728 
-741 IEDAISQK
+741 
-749 QKELKLAISD
+749 LAISD
-759 EDRKKIQQ
+759 EDRKKIQK

-782 LKVQPDAGSIQSLE
+782 LKVQPDAGSLQSLE
-796 DSMSKKQKELKLAV
+796 DSISKKQKELKLAI

-857 KKQPSGNKVSQ
+857 KKQNQPSGNKVSQ

-895 AVQSRL
+895 AIQSRL

-907 TTNESELAD
+907 TTNESKLAD

-963 GSLNDSVVGVTGTW
+963 GSLNDSVVGVTSTW

-1067 DLAGV
+1067 DLASV

-1150 LFSILDGGVSASPN
+1150 LFSILDGGVSASSN

>member
-1 MANNLVTVISADTSR
+1 MANNLTAVISADTSR

-272 LKNQD
+272 LQNQD

-301 KGITTVMNQMGA
+301 KGVTTVMNQMGA
-313 SASEATN
+313 SASEATE

-470 NGLKSNWEA
+470 GGLKSNWEA

-486 SEIIQGIIQLF
+486 SEIIQGIIQFF
-497 QQVMTTLTELINYI
+497 QQVISTLTELINYI

-534 WKATVAIIKA
+534 WKVNVAIIKA

-550 VAIAAVIKL
+550 VAIASVIKL

-572 SIKQTLKDVGFFE
+572 SIKQTLKNVGFFE

-634 VGGNKPSRGTS
+634 VGGNKPSGGTS
-645 SSGST
+645 SGGNISSGS
-650 SSGTSSTASSGKKT
+650 TSSTASSGKT
-664 GRTPK
+664 GRKTPK
-669 ETTTKVTTKP
+669 ITTTKVTTKP

-698 ELKIAISDKDR
+698 ELK
-709 QRIQGEINDLTK
+709 
-721 KKEAIEL
+721 
-728 SLKVKPDEGSLQA
+728 
-741 IEDAISQK
+741 
-749 QKELKLAISD
+749 LAISD
-759 EDRKKIQQ
+759 EDRKKIQK

-782 LKVQPDAGSIQSLE
+782 LKVQPDAGSLQSLE
-796 DSMSKKQKELKLAV
+796 ESISKKQKELKLAV

-857 KKQPSGNKVSQ
+857 KKQNQPSGNKVSQ

-895 AVQSRL
+895 AIQSRL

-907 TTNESELAD
+907 TTNESKLAD

-949 KKMYAGIKGTVKTI
+949 KKMYSGIKGTIKTI
-963 GSLNDSVVGVTGTW
+963 GSLNDSVVGVTSTW
-977 ENMAESWNDM
+977 ENMAENWNDM

-1047 ALSTANTQV
+1047 ALSTANSQV

-1067 DLAGV
+1067 DLASV

-1150 LFSILDGGVSASPN
+1150 LFSILDGNVSASPN

>member
-1 MANNLVTVISADTSR
+1 MANNLTAVISADTSR

-127 TREEL
+127 THEEL

-301 KGITTVMNQMGA
+301 KGVTTVMNQMGA
-313 SASEATN
+313 SASEATE

-470 NGLKSNWEA
+470 GGLKSNWEA

-486 SEIIQGIIQLF
+486 SEIIQGIIQFF
-497 QQVMTTLTELINYI
+497 QQVISTLTELINYI

-534 WKATVAIIKA
+534 WKVNVAIIKA

-550 VAIAAVIKL
+550 VAIASVIKL
-559 FQKIGQVVRSVWG
+559 FQKIGQVVRTVWG
-572 SIKQTLKDVGFFE
+572 SIKQTLKNVGFFE

-599 NMVQKIQGVWT
+599 NMVQKIQGVWA

-634 VGGNKPSRGTS
+634 VGGNKPSGGTSS

-650 SSGTSSTASSGKKT
+650 SSGSTSSSGKT
-664 GRTPK
+664 GRKTPK
-669 ETTTKVTTKP
+669 VTTTKVTTKP

-686 GKIEEDISKKQA
+686 GKIEENISKKQA
-698 ELKIAISDKDR
+698 
-709 QRIQGEINDLTK
+709 
-721 KKEAIEL
+721 
-728 SLKVKPDEGSLQA
+728 
-741 IEDAISQK
+741 
-749 QKELKLAISD
+749 ELKLAISD

-782 LKVQPDAGSIQSLE
+782 LKVQPDAGSLQSLE
-796 DSMSKKQKELKLAV
+796 DSISKKQKELKLAV

-857 KKQPSGNKVSQ
+857 KKQNQPSGNKVSQ

-888 SYKEQYK
+888 SYREQYK

-907 TTNESELAD
+907 TTNESKLAD

-924 VDDLTSAYDNAARS
+924 VDDLTSAYDNAAKS

-949 KKMYAGIKGTVKTI
+949 KKMYSGIKGTIKTI
-963 GSLNDSVVGVTGTW
+963 GSLNDSVVGVTSTW
-977 ENMAESWNDM
+977 ENMADNWNDM

-1047 ALSTANTQV
+1047 ALSTANSQV

-1067 DLAGV
+1067 DLASV

-1115 FADGGIIGGNT
+1115 FADGGIIGGKT

>member
-176 IVSSVGALGASL
+176 IVSSVGALVVSL

-213 SSVSDFETHLD
+213 SSVSEFETHLD

-272 LKNQD
+272 LQNQD

-301 KGITTVMNQMGA
+301 KGVTTVMNQMGA
-313 SASEATN
+313 SASEATE

-461 NTDNLDGTI
+461 NADNLDGTI
-470 NGLKSNWEA
+470 GGLKSNWEA

-486 SEIIQGIIQLF
+486 SEIIQGITQFF
-497 QQVMTTLTELINYI
+497 QQVISTLTELINYI

-534 WKATVAIIKA
+534 WKVNVAIIKA

-550 VAIAAVIKL
+550 VAIASVIKL
-559 FQKIGQVVRSVWG
+559 FQKIGQVVRTVWG
-572 SIKQTLKDVGFFE
+572 SIKQTLKNVGFFE

-634 VGGNKPSRGTS
+634 VGGNKPSGGTSS

-650 SSGTSSTASSGKKT
+650 SSGSKSSTVSSGKT

-669 ETTTKVTTKP
+669 VTTTKVTKP
-679 QYKEGSL
+679 QYKDGSL

-698 ELKIAISDKDR
+698 ELK
-709 QRIQGEINDLTK
+709 
-721 KKEAIEL
+721 
-728 SLKVKPDEGSLQA
+728 
-741 IEDAISQK
+741 
-749 QKELKLAISD
+749 LAISD
-759 EDRKKIQQ
+759 EDRKKIQK

-782 LKVQPDAGSIQSLE
+782 LKVQPDAGSLQSLE
-796 DSMSKKQKELKLAV
+796 DSISKKQKELKLAI

-857 KKQPSGNKVSQ
+857 KKQNQPSGNKVSQ

-895 AVQSRL
+895 AIQSRL

-907 TTNESELAD
+907 TTNESQLAD

-949 KKMYAGIKGTVKTI
+949 KKMYSGIKGTIKTI
-963 GSLNDSVVGVTGTW
+963 GSLNDSVVGVTSTC

-1047 ALSTANTQV
+1047 ALSTANSQV

-1067 DLAGV
+1067 DLASV

-1126 TLGDMNIARVNKG
+1126 TLGEMNIARVNKG

-1193 VG
+1193 IG

>member
-1 MANNLVTVISADTSR
+1 MANNLTAVIAADTTR

-127 TREEL
+127 THEEL

-272 LKNQD
+272 LQNQD

-301 KGITTVMNQMGA
+301 KGVTTVMNQMGA
-313 SASEATN
+313 SASEATE

-470 NGLKSNWEA
+470 GRLKSNWEA

-486 SEIIQGIIQLF
+486 SEIIQGIIQFF
-497 QQVMTTLTELINYI
+497 QQVISTLTELINYI

-534 WKATVAIIKA
+534 WKVTVAIIKA

-550 VAIAAVIKL
+550 VAIASVIKL
-559 FQKIGQVVRSVWG
+559 FQKIGQVVRTVWG
-572 SIKQTLKDVGFFE
+572 SIKQTLKNVGFFE

-623 KITVDNEVGDA
+623 KITVNNEVGDA
-634 VGGNKPSRGTS
+634 VGGNKPSGGTSS

-650 SSGTSSTASSGKKT
+650 SSGSISSSGKT

-669 ETTTKVTTKP
+669 VTTSKVTTKP

-686 GKIEEDISKKQA
+686 GKIEENISKKQA
-698 ELKIAISDKDR
+698 
-709 QRIQGEINDLTK
+709 
-721 KKEAIEL
+721 
-728 SLKVKPDEGSLQA
+728 
-741 IEDAISQK
+741 
-749 QKELKLAISD
+749 ELKLAISD
-759 EDRKKIQQ
+759 EDRKKIQK

-782 LKVQPDAGSIQSLE
+782 LKVQPDAGSLQSLE
-796 DSMSKKQKELKLAV
+796 DSISKKQKELKLAI

-857 KKQPSGNKVSQ
+857 KKQNQPSGNKVSQ

-878 ELKYNQDIVK
+878 ELKCNQDIVK
-888 SYKEQYK
+888 SYREQYK

-907 TTNESELAD
+907 TTNESKLAD

-924 VDDLTSAYDNAARS
+924 VDDLTSAYDNAAKS

-949 KKMYAGIKGTVKTI
+949 KKMYSGIKGTIKTI
-963 GSLNDSVVGVTGTW
+963 GSLNDSVVGVTSTW

-1047 ALSTANTQV
+1047 ALSTANSQV

-1067 DLAGV
+1067 DLASV

-1150 LFSILDGGVSASPN
+1150 LFSILDGNVSASPN

-1193 VG
+1193 IG

>member
-1 MANNLVTVISADTSR
+1 MANNLTAVISADTTR

-127 TREEL
+127 THEEL

-272 LKNQD
+272 LQNQD

-301 KGITTVMNQMGA
+301 KGVTTVMNQMGA
-313 SASEATN
+313 SASEATE

-470 NGLKSNWEA
+470 GGLKSNWEA

-486 SEIIQGIIQLF
+486 SEIIQGIIQFF
-497 QQVMTTLTELINYI
+497 QQVISTLTELINYI

-534 WKATVAIIKA
+534 WKVNVAIIKA

-550 VAIAAVIKL
+550 VAIASVIKL
-559 FQKIGQVVRSVWG
+559 FQKIGQVVRTVWG
-572 SIKQTLKDVGFFE
+572 SIKQTLKNVGFFE

-634 VGGNKPSRGTS
+634 VGGNKPSGGTSS

-650 SSGTSSTASSGKKT
+650 SSGSTSSSGKT
-664 GRTPK
+664 GRKTPK
-669 ETTTKVTTKP
+669 ITTTKVTTKP

-686 GKIEEDISKKQA
+686 GKIEENISKKQA
-698 ELKIAISDKDR
+698 
-709 QRIQGEINDLTK
+709 
-721 KKEAIEL
+721 
-728 SLKVKPDEGSLQA
+728 
-741 IEDAISQK
+741 
-749 QKELKLAISD
+749 ELKLAISD
-759 EDRKKIQQ
+759 EDRKKIQK

-782 LKVQPDAGSIQSLE
+782 LKVQPDAGSLQSLE
-796 DSMSKKQKELKLAV
+796 DSISKKQKELKLAV

-857 KKQPSGNKVSQ
+857 KKQNQPSGNKVSQ

-888 SYKEQYK
+888 SYREQYK

-907 TTNESELAD
+907 TTNESKLAD

-924 VDDLTSAYDNAARS
+924 VDDLTSAYDNAAKS

-949 KKMYAGIKGTVKTI
+949 KKMYAGIKGTIKTI
-963 GSLNDSVVGVTGTW
+963 GSLNDSVVGVTSTW
-977 ENMAESWNDM
+977 ENMAENWNDM

-1047 ALSTANTQV
+1047 ALSTANSQV

-1067 DLAGV
+1067 DLASV

-1150 LFSILDGGVSASPN
+1150 LFSILDGNVSASPN

-1193 VG
+1193 IG

>member
-1 MANNLVTVISADTSR
+1 MANNLTAVISADTTR

-127 TREEL
+127 THEEL

-138 SEGFDLSSIGNSINS
+138 SEGFDLSSIGNSIDS

-301 KGITTVMNQMGA
+301 KGVTTVMNQMGA
-313 SASEATN
+313 SASEATE

-470 NGLKSNWEA
+470 GGLKSNWEA

-486 SEIIQGIIQLF
+486 SEIIQGIIQFF
-497 QQVMTTLTELINYI
+497 QQVISTLTELINYI

-534 WKATVAIIKA
+534 WKVNVAIIKA

-559 FQKIGQVVRSVWG
+559 FQKIGQVVRTVWG
-572 SIKQTLKDVGFFE
+572 SIKQTLKNVGFFE

-634 VGGNKPSRGTS
+634 VGGNKPSGGTS

-650 SSGTSSTASSGKKT
+650 SSGSKSSTASSGKT
-664 GRTPK
+664 GRTP
-669 ETTTKVTTKP
+669 KVTTKP

-686 GKIEEDISKKQA
+686 GKIEEDISKKQ
-698 ELKIAISDKDR
+698 
-709 QRIQGEINDLTK
+709 T
-721 KKEAIEL
+721 
-728 SLKVKPDEGSLQA
+728 
-741 IEDAISQK
+741 
-749 QKELKLAISD
+749 ELKLAISD

-782 LKVQPDAGSIQSLE
+782 LKVQPDAGSLQSLE
-796 DSMSKKQKELKLAV
+796 DSISKKQKELKLAI

-857 KKQPSGNKVSQ
+857 KKQNQPSGNKVSQ

-888 SYKEQYK
+888 SYREQYK

-907 TTNESELAD
+907 TTNESKLAD

-949 KKMYAGIKGTVKTI
+949 KKMYSGIKGTIKTI
-963 GSLNDSVVGVTGTW
+963 GSLNDSVVGVTSTW
-977 ENMAESWNDM
+977 ENMAENWNDM

-1047 ALSTANTQV
+1047 ALSTANSQV

-1067 DLAGV
+1067 DLASV

-1193 VG
+1193 IG

>member
-1 MANNLVTVISADTSR
+1 MANNLTAVISADTTR

-272 LKNQD
+272 LQNQD

-301 KGITTVMNQMGA
+301 KGVTTVMNQMGA
-313 SASEATN
+313 SASEATE

-470 NGLKSNWEA
+470 GGLKSNWEA

-486 SEIIQGIIQLF
+486 SDIIQGIIQFF
-497 QQVMTTLTELINYI
+497 QQVITTLTELINYI

-534 WKATVAIIKA
+534 WKVNVAIIKA

-559 FQKIGQVVRSVWG
+559 FQKIGQVVRTVWG

-634 VGGNKPSRGTS
+634 VGGNKPSKGTS
-645 SSGST
+645 SGGGT
-650 SSGTSSTASSGKKT
+650 SSGSTSSTASSGKKT

-669 ETTTKVTTKP
+669 VTTSKVTTKP

-698 ELKIAISDKDR
+698 ELK
-709 QRIQGEINDLTK
+709 
-721 KKEAIEL
+721 
-728 SLKVKPDEGSLQA
+728 
-741 IEDAISQK
+741 
-749 QKELKLAISD
+749 LAISD
-759 EDRKKIQQ
+759 EDRKKIQK

-782 LKVQPDAGSIQSLE
+782 LKVQPDAGSLQSLE
-796 DSMSKKQKELKLAV
+796 DSISKKQKELKLAI

-857 KKQPSGNKVSQ
+857 KKQNQPSGNKVSQ

-895 AVQSRL
+895 AIQSRL

-907 TTNESELAD
+907 TTNESKLAD

-949 KKMYAGIKGTVKTI
+949 KKMYSGIKGTVKTI
-963 GSLNDSVVGVTGTW
+963 GSLNDSVVGVTSTW

-1067 DLAGV
+1067 DLASV

>member
-1 MANNLVTVISADTSR
+1 MSNNLVTVISADTSR

-162 VSQLQALRNISLGS
+162 VSQLQALRSISLGS

-272 LKNQD
+272 LQNQD

-320 IINVLAA
+320 IINVLAS

-486 SEIIQGIIQLF
+486 SEIIQGIIQFF
-497 QQVMTTLTELINYI
+497 QQVISTLTELINYI

-534 WKATVAIIKA
+534 WKVNVAIIKA

-599 NMVQKIQGVWT
+599 NMVQKLQGVWA

-634 VGGNKPSRGTS
+634 VGGNKPSKGTS

-650 SSGTSSTASSGKKT
+650 SSGTSSSGKKT

-669 ETTTKVTTKP
+669 VTTTKVTKP

-698 ELKIAISDKDR
+698 ELK
-709 QRIQGEINDLTK
+709 
-721 KKEAIEL
+721 
-728 SLKVKPDEGSLQA
+728 
-741 IEDAISQK
+741 
-749 QKELKLAISD
+749 LAISD
-759 EDRKKIQQ
+759 EDRKKIQK

-782 LKVQPDAGSIQSLE
+782 LKVQPDAGSLQSLE
-796 DSMSKKQKELKLAV
+796 DSISKKQKELKLAV

-888 SYKEQYK
+888 SYREQYK

-907 TTNESELAD
+907 TTNESKLAD

-963 GSLNDSVVGVTGTW
+963 GSLNDSVVGVTSTW

-1047 ALSTANTQV
+1047 ALSTANSQV

-1067 DLAGV
+1067 DLASV

-1164 NITSGNVKFEIKGST
+1164 NITSGNVRFEIKGST

-1193 VG
+1193 IG

>member
-1 MANNLVTVISADTSR
+1 MANNLTAVISADTTR

-127 TREEL
+127 THEEL

-272 LKNQD
+272 LQNQD

-301 KGITTVMNQMGA
+301 KGVTTVMNQMGA
-313 SASEATN
+313 SASEATE

-426 SNITMLKTLIEA
+426 SNIIMLKTLIEA

-470 NGLKSNWEA
+470 GGLKSNWEA

-486 SEIIQGIIQLF
+486 SEIIQGIIQFF
-497 QQVMTTLTELINYI
+497 QQVISTLTELINYI

-534 WKATVAIIKA
+534 WKVNVAIIKA

-550 VAIAAVIKL
+550 VAIASVIKL

-572 SIKQTLKDVGFFE
+572 SIKQTLKNVGFFE

-634 VGGNKPSRGTS
+634 VGGNKPSGGTS

-650 SSGTSSTASSGKKT
+650 SSGSKSSTASSGKT

-669 ETTTKVTTKP
+669 VTTSKVTTKP

-698 ELKIAISDKDR
+698 ELK
-709 QRIQGEINDLTK
+709 
-721 KKEAIEL
+721 
-728 SLKVKPDEGSLQA
+728 
-741 IEDAISQK
+741 
-749 QKELKLAISD
+749 LAISD
-759 EDRKKIQQ
+759 EDRKKIQK

-782 LKVQPDAGSIQSLE
+782 LKVQPDAGSLQSLE
-796 DSMSKKQKELKLAV
+796 DSISKKQKELKLAV

-857 KKQPSGNKVSQ
+857 KKQNQPSGNKVSQ

-888 SYKEQYK
+888 SYREQYK

-907 TTNESELAD
+907 TTNESKLAD

-949 KKMYAGIKGTVKTI
+949 KKMYSGIKGTIKTI
-963 GSLNDSVVGVTGTW
+963 GSLNDSVVGVTSTW
-977 ENMAESWNDM
+977 ENMAENWNDM

-1047 ALSTANTQV
+1047 ALSTANSQV

-1067 DLAGV
+1067 DLASV

>member
-272 LKNQD
+272 LQNQD

-301 KGITTVMNQMGA
+301 KGVTTVMNQMGA
-313 SASEATN
+313 SASEATE

-470 NGLKSNWEA
+470 GGLKANWEA

-497 QQVMTTLTELINYI
+497 QQVISTLTELINYI

-534 WKATVAIIKA
+534 WKVNVAIIKA

-634 VGGNKPSRGTS
+634 VGGNKPSGGTS

-650 SSGTSSTASSGKKT
+650 SSGSKSSSGKT
-664 GRTPK
+664 GRKTPK
-669 ETTTKVTTKP
+669 VTTIKVTTKP

-698 ELKIAISDKDR
+698 ELK
-709 QRIQGEINDLTK
+709 
-721 KKEAIEL
+721 
-728 SLKVKPDEGSLQA
+728 
-741 IEDAISQK
+741 
-749 QKELKLAISD
+749 LAISD
-759 EDRKKIQQ
+759 EDRKKIQK

-782 LKVQPDAGSIQSLE
+782 LKVQPDAGSLQSLE
-796 DSMSKKQKELKLAV
+796 DSISKKQKELKLAV

-857 KKQPSGNKVSQ
+857 KKQNQPSGNKVSQ

-895 AVQSRL
+895 AIQSRL

-924 VDDLTSAYDNAARS
+924 VDDLTSAYDNAAKS

-963 GSLNDSVVGVTGTW
+963 GSLNDSVVGVTSTW

-1047 ALSTANTQV
+1047 ALSTANSQV

-1067 DLAGV
+1067 DLASV

>member
-1 MANNLVTVISADTSR
+1 MANNLTAVISADTSR

-201 IAALGYTVSESI
+201 ITALGYTVSESI

-272 LKNQD
+272 LQNQD

-301 KGITTVMNQMGA
+301 KGVTTVMNQMGA
-313 SASEATN
+313 SASEATE

-470 NGLKSNWEA
+470 GGLKSNWEA

-486 SEIIQGIIQLF
+486 SEIIQGIIQFF
-497 QQVMTTLTELINYI
+497 QQVITTLTELINYI

-534 WKATVAIIKA
+534 WKVNVAIIKA

-559 FQKIGQVVRSVWG
+559 FQKIGQVVRTVWG
-572 SIKQTLKDVGFFE
+572 SIKQTLKNVGFFE

-634 VGGNKPSRGTS
+634 VGGNKPSGGTS

-650 SSGTSSTASSGKKT
+650 SSGSKSSTASSGKT

-669 ETTTKVTTKP
+669 VTTTKVTKP
-679 QYKEGSL
+679 QYKDGSL

-698 ELKIAISDKDR
+698 ELK
-709 QRIQGEINDLTK
+709 
-721 KKEAIEL
+721 
-728 SLKVKPDEGSLQA
+728 
-741 IEDAISQK
+741 
-749 QKELKLAISD
+749 LAISD
-759 EDRKKIQQ
+759 EDRKKIQK

-782 LKVQPDAGSIQSLE
+782 LKVQPDAGSLQSLE
-796 DSMSKKQKELKLAV
+796 DSISKKQKELKLAI

-857 KKQPSGNKVSQ
+857 KKQNQPSGNKVSQ

-907 TTNESELAD
+907 TTNESKLAD

-949 KKMYAGIKGTVKTI
+949 KKMYSGIKGTIKTI
-963 GSLNDSVVGVTGTW
+963 GSLNDSVVGVTSTW

-1067 DLAGV
+1067 DLASV

>member
-1 MANNLVTVISADTSR
+1 MANNLTAVISADTTR

-301 KGITTVMNQMGA
+301 KGVTTVMNQMGA
-313 SASEATN
+313 SASEATE

-470 NGLKSNWEA
+470 GGLKANWEA

-486 SEIIQGIIQLF
+486 SEIIQGIIQFF
-497 QQVMTTLTELINYI
+497 QQVISTLTELINYI

-518 EGLGGSINIV
+518 EGLEGSINIV

-534 WKATVAIIKA
+534 WKVNVAIIKA

-550 VAIAAVIKL
+550 VAIASVIKL
-559 FQKIGQVVRSVWG
+559 FQKIGQVVRTVWG
-572 SIKQTLKDVGFFE
+572 SIKQTLKNVGFFE

-599 NMVQKIQGVWT
+599 NMVQKIQGVWA

-634 VGGNKPSRGTS
+634 VGGNKPSGGTSS

-650 SSGTSSTASSGKKT
+650 SSGSTSSSGKT
-664 GRTPK
+664 GRKTPK
-669 ETTTKVTTKP
+669 VTTTKVTTKP

-686 GKIEEDISKKQA
+686 GKIEENISKKQA
-698 ELKIAISDKDR
+698 
-709 QRIQGEINDLTK
+709 
-721 KKEAIEL
+721 
-728 SLKVKPDEGSLQA
+728 
-741 IEDAISQK
+741 
-749 QKELKLAISD
+749 ELKLAISD
-759 EDRKKIQQ
+759 EDRKKIQK

-782 LKVQPDAGSIQSLE
+782 LKVQPDAGSLQSLE
-796 DSMSKKQKELKLAV
+796 DSISKKQKELKLAV

-857 KKQPSGNKVSQ
+857 KKQNQPSGNKVSQ

-878 ELKYNQDIVK
+878 KLKYNQDIVK
-888 SYKEQYK
+888 SYREQYK

-907 TTNESELAD
+907 TTNESKLAD

-949 KKMYAGIKGTVKTI
+949 KKMYAGIKGTIKTI
-963 GSLNDSVVGVTGTW
+963 GSLNDSVVGVTSTW
-977 ENMAESWNDM
+977 ENMAENWNDM

-998 AVISTINEAMGAYEA
+998 AVISTINEAMSAYEA

-1047 ALSTANTQV
+1047 ALSTANSQV

-1067 DLAGV
+1067 DLASV

-1115 FADGGIIGGNT
+1115 FAGGGIIGGNT

-1150 LFSILDGGVSASPN
+1150 LFSILDGNVSASPN

-1193 VG
+1193 IG

>member
-1 MANNLVTVISADTSR
+1 MANNLTAVISADTSR

-272 LKNQD
+272 LQNQD

-301 KGITTVMNQMGA
+301 KGVTTVMNQMGA
-313 SASEATN
+313 SASEATE

-470 NGLKSNWEA
+470 GGLKSNWEA

-486 SEIIQGIIQLF
+486 SEIIQGIIQFF
-497 QQVMTTLTELINYI
+497 QQVISTLTELINYI

-534 WKATVAIIKA
+534 WKVNVAIIKA

-572 SIKQTLKDVGFFE
+572 SIKQTLKNVGFFE

-634 VGGNKPSRGTS
+634 VGGNKPSGGTSS

-650 SSGTSSTASSGKKT
+650 SSGSTSSTASSGKT

-669 ETTTKVTTKP
+669 VTTSKVTKP

-698 ELKIAISDKDR
+698 ELK
-709 QRIQGEINDLTK
+709 
-721 KKEAIEL
+721 
-728 SLKVKPDEGSLQA
+728 
-741 IEDAISQK
+741 
-749 QKELKLAISD
+749 LAISD
-759 EDRKKIQQ
+759 EDRKKIQK

-782 LKVQPDAGSIQSLE
+782 LKVQPDAGSLQALE
-796 DSMSKKQKELKLAV
+796 DSISKKQKELKLAV

-857 KKQPSGNKVSQ
+857 KKQNQPSGNKVSQ

-888 SYKEQYK
+888 SYREQYK
-895 AVQSRL
+895 SVQSRL

-907 TTNESELAD
+907 TTNESKLAD

-949 KKMYAGIKGTVKTI
+949 KKMYSGIKGTIKTI
-963 GSLNDSVVGVTGTW
+963 GSLNDSVVGVTSTW
-977 ENMAESWNDM
+977 ENMAENWNDM

-998 AVISTINEAMGAYEA
+998 AVISTINEAMGAYES

-1047 ALSTANTQV
+1047 ALSTANSQV

-1067 DLAGV
+1067 DLASV

-1150 LFSILDGGVSASPN
+1150 LFSILDGAVSASPN
-1164 NITSGNVKFEIKGST
+1164 NITNGNVKFEIKGST

>member
-1 MANNLVTVISADTSR
+1 MSNNLVTVISADTSR

-127 TREEL
+127 THEEL

-272 LKNQD
+272 LQNQD
-277 ALMKVTEAANVLS
+277 ALMKVTESANVLS

-301 KGITTVMNQMGA
+301 KGVTTVMNQMGA
-313 SASEATN
+313 SASEATE

-357 TQLAAAIETIAP
+357 TQLTAAIETIAP

-470 NGLKSNWEA
+470 GGLKSNWEA

-486 SEIIQGIIQLF
+486 SEIIQGIIQFF
-497 QQVMTTLTELINYI
+497 QQVISTLTELINYI

-534 WKATVAIIKA
+534 WKVNVAIIKA

-550 VAIAAVIKL
+550 VAIASVIKL
-559 FQKIGQVVRSVWG
+559 FQKIGQVVRTVWG
-572 SIKQTLKDVGFFE
+572 SIKQTLKYVGFFE

-599 NMVQKIQGVWT
+599 NMVQKLQGVWT

-634 VGGNKPSRGTS
+634 VGGNKPSGGTS

-650 SSGTSSTASSGKKT
+650 SSGSKSSTASSGKT

-669 ETTTKVTTKP
+669 VTTTKVTKP
-679 QYKEGSL
+679 QYKDGSL

-698 ELKIAISDKDR
+698 ELK
-709 QRIQGEINDLTK
+709 
-721 KKEAIEL
+721 
-728 SLKVKPDEGSLQA
+728 
-741 IEDAISQK
+741 
-749 QKELKLAISD
+749 LAISD
-759 EDRKKIQQ
+759 EDRKKIQK

-782 LKVQPDAGSIQSLE
+782 LKVQPDAGSLQSLE
-796 DSMSKKQKELKLAV
+796 DSISKKQKELKLAI

-857 KKQPSGNKVSQ
+857 KKQNQPSGNKVSQ

-895 AVQSRL
+895 AIQSRL

-907 TTNESELAD
+907 TTNESQLAD

-949 KKMYAGIKGTVKTI
+949 KKMYSGIKGTIKTI
-963 GSLNDSVVGVTGTW
+963 GSLNDSVVGVTSTW

-992 VTSSIS
+992 VTSSIG

-1067 DLAGV
+1067 DLASV

-1115 FADGGIIGGNT
+1115 FADGGIIGGNA

-1150 LFSILDGGVSASPN
+1150 LFSILDGGASASPN
-1164 NITSGNVKFEIKGST
+1164 NITNGNVKFEIKGST

-1193 VG
+1193 IG